1 MRVVIAG
8 GGMAGLVLARVL
20 MRHRVTPVLLE
31 RSPAGTE
38 TPGPIML
45 PFQAFPALEEIGVL
59 EAIAA
64 RGRDIPPMR
73 DGRPVAISVA
83 REAVLALLREGVR
96 IRWRQEVRA
105 LLRDD
110 AGRVVGVRAH
120 GPEGDHDIPAE
131 LVVGAD
137 GARSRV
143 RELAGITARTA
154 LSDTAF
160 LGFRSPV
167 RSADPFAITFLS
179 DGRQLTLLDW
189 EGGTAGG
196 WQIDRPA
203 GGAPDALAPGLDAY
217 RTAFATLL
225 PAAAPA
231 LAGLHSLDQLLYRE
245 VLEVVCDRWWV
256 PGVAL
261 VGEALHAMN
270 PEAGIGSGLGMG
282 DAHAL
287 AVAVVRNPDDPDAAC
302 RDYETWR
309 RPAVEPYIA
318 AMANRGAR
326 VVTGAPG
333 RSEERWPPVP
343 ADTGA

>member
-1 MRVVIAG
+1 MRVVIVG

-20 MRHRVTPVLLE
+20 MRHGTTPVLLE
-31 RSPAGTE
+31 RAPAGTP

-45 PFQAFPALEEIGVL
+45 PFQAFPSLEEIGVL
-59 EAIAA
+59 DAVAA
-64 RGRDIPPMR
+64 RGRDIPPLR
-73 DGRPVAISVA
+73 DGRPVAISVG
-83 REAVLALLREGVR
+83 REAVLAILREGVR
-96 IRWRQEVRA
+96 IRWRQEVRD
-105 LLRDD
+105 LLRDG
-110 AGRVVGVRAH
+110 AGRITGVRVH
-120 GPEGDHDIPAE
+120 GPEGDHEIPAD

-143 RELAGITARTA
+143 RELAGIAAATR

-167 RSADPFAITFLS
+167 HSEAPFAIAFLS

-196 WQIDRPA
+196 WQIDRPP
-203 GGAPDALAPGLDAY
+203 GGAPEALAPGLDAY
-217 RTAFATLL
+217 RTAFAGLL
-225 PAAAPA
+225 PEAAPA
-231 LAGLHSLDQLLYRE
+231 LAGLTSPDQLLYRE

-256 PGVAL
+256 PGLAL

-287 AVAVVRNPDDPDAAC
+287 AVAIARNPDDPDAAC

-309 RPAVEPYIA
+309 RPAVDPYIA
-318 AMANRGAR
+318 AMAGHQAR
-326 VVTGAPG
+326 VVTGAPA
-333 RSEERWPPVP
+333 RPQERWPPPP
-343 ADTGA
+343 AGAAA